1 MSHYADYMKEAF
13 GEHVVEDE
21 NGFYHYSFYDDYLFI
36 NNLYVSPSSRGFKVA
51 KGYIRQM
58 AKIAEI
64 KKYKQLIGS
73 VSLSNLKKESVLTTY
88 LRNKCKISSSN
99 ENFIYVSIK
108 TEDALTL

>member
-1 MSHYADYMKEAF
+1 M
-13 GEHVVEDE
+13 
-21 NGFYHYSFYDDYLFI
+21 
-36 NNLYVSPSSRGFKVA
+36 A

-88 LRNKCKISSSN
+88 LRNKCKISSSDQN
-99 ENFIYVSIK
+99 YIYVSIK